1 MRFID
6 EFRNSAAGRGLAAR
20 IQEKNVR
27 PINLMEVCG
36 THTVAIFKHGIRQ
49 LLPEK
54 INLLSGPGC
63 PVCVTPNAD
72 IDKAIALAKNAQVI
86 LTTFGDMM
94 KVPGSYSSLSQVKA
108 VGADIRVVYSILDAL
123 KIAENNSRKSVVFLG
138 VGFETTSPT
147 TASAILEA
155 ERLGIDNFFFLSVH
169 KLIPPAMRALLDSDD
184 VHIDGFICPGHVST
198 IIGSQPYEFIP
209 REYGIPCVIAGFEP
223 LDILQAIDMLLEQ
236 ISAEEPRVDI
246 QYRRAVRKEGNPI
259 ALKYL
264 STVFDVTDARWRGI
278 GIIPRSGLKLG
289 QRYKRF
295 DADCAFK
302 IVTRPPKEAAGCCCG
317 DILRGVSTPHECGL
331 FAKACTPE
339 HPVGPCMVSTEGTCS
354 TWYLYEEEGEALSQT
369 GEPQA
374 NNKPVTLKE

>member
-123 KIAENNSRKSVVFLG
+123 KIAENNSRKSVVFFG

-169 KLIPPAMRALLDSDD
+169 KLIPPAMRALLDSDE

-278 GIIPRSGLKLG
+278 GIIPKSGLKLG
-289 QRYKRF
+289 QRYERV
-295 DADCAFK
+295 DADSAFK

-354 TWYLYEEEGEALSQT
+354 VWYLYEEEGEALSQT